1 MITSLLFT
9 EADIDDFAAASGDV
23 NPLHVSSDYAR
34 RTPMGRRV
42 VHGALVATRALEA
55 AVPDGMVVNSLRAD
69 FETPV
74 VTGRTYEVMGIA
86 TDNTVEVLVRD
97 GQLVASRISATID
110 AAVETPRWDFGPLLA
125 QRSSARESGAF
136 NDGDSA
142 LIGPHRPDLRTLRLP
157 PGMHLAVVGLC
168 AASYL
173 AGMESPGLQALLRR
187 IVIDDIRLP
196 AIPSP
201 LWLAMNLRSR
211 ASLARG
217 AVRYSVDAS
226 APDGSAIM
234 HLDIAAFMR
243 TPVRPPRQPPA
254 LPSPDGALA
263 VVAGS
268 SRGFGA
274 AVLAALV
281 DRDTAVVGLQR
292 TPSGSEH
299 HRACDLAIAED
310 AIRVASRV
318 APAGVSLLVLNAAS
332 ALEEQTID
340 EAHLLRI
347 TEYLH
352 HETALVLNPLTAFL
366 PLLEES
372 EGTCLLISTAFL
384 DDQAPWP
391 APHHVSHYLAAKRAQ
406 EAFMLGASQA
416 YPSVRYLIA
425 RLPPLDTAFAFR
437 SSIDTAYDPDRIASR
452 LVDLAADLG
461 MPGTVTVI
469 PSSEFVDLA

>member
-1 MITSLLFT
+1 MITSLRFT

-23 NPLHVSSDYAR
+23 NPLHVSAAYAR
-34 RTPMGRRV
+34 STPMGRRV

-55 AVPDGMVVNSLRAD
+55 ALPEGMVVNSLRAD

-74 VTGRTYEVMGIA
+74 VTGCTYEVVSSA
-86 TDNTVEVLVRD
+86 TDNTVEAVVRD
-97 GQLVASRISATID
+97 GLLLKARVSATLD
-110 AAVETPRWDFGPLLA
+110 AAAAMQGWDVGPLLA
-125 QRSSARESGAF
+125 PRDSARESGAF
-136 NDGDSA
+136 NDGNSA
-142 LIGPHRPDLRTLRLP
+142 IIGPYHPDLRELRLP
-157 PGMHLAVVGLC
+157 PGMHLAAVGMC

-173 AGMESPGLQALLRR
+173 AGMEAPGLQALLRR
-187 IVIDDIRLP
+187 IVIDDIRHP
-196 AIPSP
+196 ATPSP
-201 LWLAMNLRSR
+201 LRLALTLRSR

-217 AVRYSVDAS
+217 AVRYSVEAL
-226 APDGSAIM
+226 AQDGSAIL
-234 HLDIAAFMR
+234 HLDIAAFLR

-274 AVLAALV
+274 AMLAALV

-299 HRACDLAIAED
+299 HRACDLANAD
-310 AIRVASRV
+310 DGIRVASRL
-318 APAGVSLLVLNAAS
+318 ASAGVSLLVLNAAS

-347 TEYLH
+347 TKYLQ

-372 EGTCLLISTAFL
+372 EGTCLLVSTAFL

-416 YPSVRYLIA
+416 YPSVRFLIA

-452 LVDLAADLG
+452 LVELAADSG

-469 PSSEFVDLA
+469 PSSEFVDLS